1 MSLQKCSRIRSKA
14 LEQSCIAHG
23 FVGLFAG
30 TVRLNSV
37 AATTSLVSESAVRGR
52 LFDMKYST
60 LFTFKMSGQIGL
72 SFVEARRI
80 LHHAIQTKI
89 KEKEATTSAIWIP
102 DICSISLIACI
113 ALGSVHHSTVWTFA
127 KAMEMSLL
135 VIVCVINIVQNKVT
149 LNQSLEEVVQKLKSA
164 TTTLLSSTSA
174 QPNAFTQ
181 SHPTLFPS
189 VCYTACYRD
198 LQWQRIPTNLL
209 AKGDVIALTN
219 GDTAP
224 GDVQMLDHDINTKRN
239 ARSFKRECQILVQEK
254 RNDTVRCNATFKPEL
269 LLSLCGDM
277 RIFIMEET
285 PIEKDIDRLFLQI
298 NNRPRTLTQKADQKA
313 RHAMMR
319 ICCACT
325 IIISAAISIRHFTFR
340 QSLKTTLDH
349 LLIGAVALWF
359 CFASLNMSLN
369 RFLIETTATASMLPA
384 IEKVLFAENSN
395 FVAESCSE
403 KDDTYDVEDRE
414 RVRMEKV
421 TKKLSFGRSLK
432 YFYHTLSHR
441 ATAGRKMLHRK
452 SESLVQIPLST
463 FRLFERLGS
472 TTMLCCFDDDILCQE
487 TPSAEELYLLN
498 DKPSGSTVLDL
509 HFDQDSETGLRFE
522 NPKWRSHVSSLK
534 PLGLAIL
541 LNDMDQP
548 KKEWDHISSYLANY
562 SGMPNPNSLDKCY
575 QHLSAHVRMLPFPKH
590 LVSLSREIG
599 FIDQDTGHFE
609 KSLALHIISPRL
621 AYHEHTID
629 HHDQGQEDTR
639 YRGNI
644 KSHIYSTVVL
654 DRRCNR
660 HQLLSRGHPAV
671 AVGRCTE
678 LWDGKSIC
686 PLTREKRQA
695 ILEMYH
701 QWRVEDLDCVAL
713 TYAPVSQKL
722 NPVFREYLTSNDHSD
737 GKYQML
743 PAVYLVED
751 TLAGDVGSGNSLK
764 LDTKTEEVATS
775 PEHSL
780 ASELKNQWNFRPGST
795 GSRQPSTGS
804 ELKPHQEQQAK
815 LLWDIQEDQIFL
827 GMIASGVQPKACI
840 PDFVED
846 LTASGIRF
854 VYFSPRNMRRSKL
867 LAEKMGIET
876 DWNCAISLRSLDSDG
891 PDPHRMTSNYSDWDV
906 KARLPH
912 GVKAI
917 KKHLKEVDNVPLLV
931 SLYTDSTSE
940 TIDEMISVF
949 QENNEVVLGIGS
961 SLRESNASLFSRSDI
976 AIAIQA
982 QLRTIFDEPLPD
994 ENQAASLSTKD
1005 IELSRVLNTLTCS
1018 FRIPNSHEQ
1027 KEHSGKSLAQIIELI
1042 RLGRC
1047 VLTNY
1052 HQTLTF
1058 LYVSQLQLL
1067 FQIVMAYL
1075 SPFPIL
1081 PQPSFASLMFLLWL
1095 IVPLLSLSMLA
1106 SPGEKN
1112 TMKLT
1117 PRKNDIQEFQ
1127 SDLARLSAYFL
1138 IRHVPTMFFSVLV
1151 YECLLGFSLAFS
1163 HAELPTHLKQRSWIE
1178 YIFLNQIAGL
1188 HPRPACVIAAVNRAE
1203 AGMTLFIGL
1212 SLITSSC
1219 GYLYRC
1225 QSFCAEPPLRN
1236 FVWAGS
1242 AAFLLGLHILFALYN
1257 ANTFSLDGNSL
1268 GLILPQAVPWYFW
1281 LTYLLWP
1288 ILQVSTDAVRHSTW
1302 NVESKVKC
1310 QVKLISFQSECLGL
1324 GTTDV
1329 GDSEGFLGTWIDR
1342 LTFRMDELD
1351 KKNELIDRVLWGNL
1365 NFILLRICGTIMYI
1379 WYLLIITNQAGD
1391 QR

>member
-1 MSLQKCSRIRSKA
+1 MSNK
-14 LEQSCIAHG
+14 
-23 FVGLFAG
+23 
-30 TVRLNSV
+30 
-37 AATTSLVSESAVRGR
+37 
-52 LFDMKYST
+52 
-60 LFTFKMSGQIGL
+60 IGL
-72 SFVEARRI
+72 SFLDARRI
-80 LHHAIQTKI
+80 LHDAIQSKI
-89 KEKEATTSAIWIP
+89 KEREATRSTEWFKST
-102 DICSISLIACI
+102 CFISLIACI
-113 ALGSVHHSTVWTFA
+113 AFGCVNQSTLWTYK
-127 KAMEMSLL
+127 KAMETSLL
-135 VIVCVINIVQNKVT
+135 VIVCVVNIVQNKIT
-149 LNQSLEEVVQKLKSA
+149 LNQSVEEIVQKLRSA
-164 TTTLLSSTSA
+164 TTALLTSTSA
-174 QPNAFTQ
+174 QPNAFTR
-181 SHPTLFPS
+181 SHPALFPS

-198 LQWQRIPTNLL
+198 AQWQRIPTNLL

-224 GDVQMLDHDINTKRN
+224 GDVQMLDHDTNTKQN
-239 ARSFKRECQILVQEK
+239 ARIFKRDSQILIQEK
-254 RNDTVRCNATFKPEL
+254 RNDTVRCNATFRTEL

-277 RIFIMEET
+277 RIFIMKET
-285 PIEKDIDRLFLQI
+285 PIEMDIDRLFSQI
-298 NNRPRTLTQKADQKA
+298 NNRPETLTQKADQKA
-313 RHAMMR
+313 RRMMMR
-319 ICCACT
+319 ISCVCT
-325 IIISAAISIRHFTFR
+325 IIISVAISIRHFTFR
-340 QSLKTTLDH
+340 QSWETTLEH
-349 LLIGAVALWF
+349 MVIGSLALWV

-384 IEKVLFAENSN
+384 IEKVIFGEKAN
-395 FVAESCSE
+395 FVAESYSE

-421 TKKLSFGRSLK
+421 TKKLTFGRSLE
-432 YFYHTLSHR
+432 YLYHTLSHR
-441 ATAGRKMLHRK
+441 LTAGRKVFNQK
-452 SESLVQIPLST
+452 SNTLVQIPLST

-472 TTMLCCFDDDILCQE
+472 ATMLCCFDDDILCQE
-487 TPSAEELYLLN
+487 TPSAEEIYLLN

-509 HFDQDSETGLRFE
+509 HFDQDSDTGLRFE
-522 NPKWRSHVSSLK
+522 NPKWKSHIASLK
-534 PLGLAIL
+534 PLGLTIL

-548 KKEWDHISSYLANY
+548 KKEWDHILSYLAND
-562 SGMPNPNSLDKCY
+562 SGTSTCQEISTKLDKCY

-599 FIDQDTGHFE
+599 FVEQDIGHFE
-609 KSLALHIISPRL
+609 KCLALHIISPRL

-639 YRGNI
+639 FRGNI

-660 HQLLSRGHPAV
+660 HQLLSRGHPAM

-686 PLTREKRQA
+686 PLTRERRQA

-713 TYAPVSQKL
+713 TYAPISQKL
-722 NPVFREYLTSNDHSD
+722 NPFFKDYLTSNDQSD

-743 PAVYLVED
+743 PPVYLVED
-751 TLAGDVGSGNSLK
+751 TLAGDIGSGNSLK
-764 LDTKTEEVATS
+764 LDTKADEVVTL
-775 PEHSL
+775 PEPLLGSDVKIQL
-780 ASELKNQWNFRPGST
+780 DLRPGST
-795 GSRQPSTGS
+795 GKNFCLSTEQRWLINSIGSIRNPSTES
-804 ELKPHQEQQAK
+804 ELKPHQGQQGK
-815 LLWDIQEDQIFL
+815 LLWEIQDDQIFL

-949 QENNEVVLGIGS
+949 QENNEVVLGVGS

-982 QLRTIFDEPLPD
+982 QLRTLFDEPLSD
-994 ENQAASLSTKD
+994 ENQAASMSTND
-1005 IELSRVLNTLTCS
+1005 IELSQILNTLTCS
-1018 FRIPNSHEQ
+1018 FRLPNSQ
-1027 KEHSGKSLAQIIELI
+1027 KQKSNSGKSLAQIIELI

-1058 LYVSQLQLL
+1058 LYVSQLQLST
-1067 FQIVMAYL
+1067 QIVAAYL
-1075 SPFPIL
+1075 SPFPML
-1081 PQPSFASLMFLLWL
+1081 PHLSVASLMFLLWL
-1095 IVPLLSLSMLA
+1095 IVPLLSLSLLA

-1117 PRKNDIQEFQ
+1117 PRKNDYQELQ
-1127 SDLARLSAYFL
+1127 SDLGRLSTYFL
-1138 IRHVPTMFFSVLV
+1138 IRHVPTIFVSIMV
-1151 YECLLGFSLAFS
+1151 YECLLGFSLAYS
-1163 HAELPTHLKQRSWIE
+1163 QDGLPVHLKEKSWIE
-1178 YIFLNQIAGL
+1178 YIFMTQVANLY
-1188 HPRPACVIAAVNRAE
+1188 PRPACVVTAIHRAE
-1203 AGMTLFIGL
+1203 AGMTLLIGL
-1212 SLITSSC
+1212 SFITSSC

-1225 QSFCAEPPLRN
+1225 QSVLAESPLRN
-1236 FVWAGS
+1236 SVWTGS
-1242 AAFLLGLHILFALYN
+1242 AGFSFCFHILFALYN
-1257 ANTFSLDGNSL
+1257 ANAFSLDGISL
-1268 GLILPQAVPWYFW
+1268 WLILPQAVPWYFW
-1281 LTYLLWP
+1281 LMYLLWP
-1288 ILQVSTDAVRHSTW
+1288 IVILCT
-1302 NVESKVKC
+1302 
-1310 QVKLISFQSECLGL
+1310 
-1324 GTTDV
+1324 
-1329 GDSEGFLGTWIDR
+1329 
-1342 LTFRMDELD
+1342 
-1351 KKNELIDRVLWGNL
+1351 NELTKVHDRRYVTRYYK
-1365 NFILLRICGTIMYI
+1365 FLRMQFDTRLGM
-1379 WYLLIITNQAGD
+1379 WSPK
-1391 QR
+1391 